1 MSKII
6 DLTELQRKKA
16 YEFWVKTRLEYGYHL
31 QTNKSEAIY
40 DVLEMI
46 DFIIE
51 YNYRD
56 FSFPNE
62 AIDIRQQKLAEL
74 QEKEMDMMLSA
85 TSELNLVHTVCN
97 SSLRTKIQ
105 SELKYNLS
113 DEYFF
118 DKDAFPESVTTKTV
132 LFPEARHI
140 NLINCLNELK
150 NKQ

>member
-16 YEFWVKTRLEYGYHL
+16 YEFWVKTRLEYRYQL
-31 QTNKSEAIY
+31 QTNKSEAID

-46 DFIIE
+46 NFIIE

-62 AIDIRQQKLAEL
+62 ATDIRQQKLAEL

-85 TSELNLVHTVCN
+85 TSELNLVHTVCT

-105 SELKYNLS
+105 SELKYNLPGENFV
-113 DEYFF
+113 DE
-118 DKDAFPESVTTKTV
+118 DTSPESVTTKTV
-132 LFPEARHI
+132 LFTEARHI
-140 NLINCLNELK
+140 NLINRLQELK